1 MPLHGLA
8 SDDVPIGDVAPAE
21 TADDQALGSKESSA
35 SAFESDNHSNN
46 PTCVDTTVSCKTI
59 CDVNRDVL
67 PTSTTPRAAALD
79 EISGPFCIE
88 FCSGTAGLTAALRRH
103 GFKSSFGIDK
113 IVKSGCKATVIKLD
127 LCDQSSRAL
136 AREWLLHKNMVYAHF
151 GVPCGTASRAREI
164 YIEDGPV
171 PLRSLEE
178 PDGISSLDGV
188 DLLRVLQANQIY
200 ETACMF
206 IILCH
211 FHNKHWSLEQPA
223 RSLFWQTSFWKAVLR
238 VLQPIYVTFHNCMW
252 GGQRPK
258 QTTLATDMTKL
269 YDLACECD
277 RQHLH
282 LPWGRTPQ
290 GFATAAEVEYP
301 HILCQE
307 WARLV
312 SEVVAPSLPL
322 QDHSINPSH
331 PDKKARAITGKQT
344 KHSNAF
350 IREYDEVKSCQLH
363 SLPPGVHPRQKMQHD
378 VCQDDN
384 VVIPQY
390 SRVLR
395 VKDNGGDGDSS
406 KDRFEVAFG
415 VPWTEHTFIAG
426 AVKKGHPSNILD
438 ALSPGIIRA
447 IEANCKWK
455 PEEVILHRAR
465 WLKKWTNRAM
475 ELAKEEHHLH
485 DRLPPHRKKILDG
498 KRLLVLKEILE
509 DEGYPDVGLV
519 QEIEDGFD
527 LVGISGESEA
537 LPPDFQPASI
547 SQEELLASSERSNK
561 AVIHSTKGSGSDLI
575 DSELWA
581 KTMEEVGKGW
591 LTGPHT
597 SFQTQG
603 RVSRRF
609 AVVQSQKVRPVDNYS
624 ESQVNDA
631 VTITNR
637 CTVDGVDTIAACG
650 AVYLQGLLKRS
661 PFDRLLGRSFDL
673 KSAYRQLAVSD
684 SSLKWARLA
693 VYDPEA
699 KCSRVFQQYS
709 LPFGAKASVI
719 AFIRCARMIQF
730 LAHRLLIVTTCYFDD
745 YVVFSKESLRKNT
758 ELTFATLLDILGWKF
773 DKSGD
778 KADTMSTT
786 ISALGVEFCLEEA
799 KAGIISV
806 QNTAKRKKELA
817 SQISEA
823 LAAGKL
829 SASAAASLKGRLG
842 FAEGQLFGR
851 STRKLVNELG
861 RHSLAPP
868 RNGILADATSFA
880 LRFVQEKIEKSRPR
894 IVDVNSR
901 EVIYVFTDAAFESEA
916 LTGGLGAVLLSS
928 SGEVIRWAGQNLDP
942 SFMASIIAE
951 DQKQFIGE
959 LETLAVLAAISMWK
973 DWLAAKHV
981 VFFIDN
987 EASRFCILKG
997 YSKNPCISK
1006 MVHALATLEEEVGCF
1021 AWYARVPSEA
1031 NIADPPSRGSSHML
1045 LPEEKR
1051 QGFGDL
1057 VSLW

>member
-1 MPLHGLA
+1 M
-8 SDDVPIGDVAPAE
+8 
-21 TADDQALGSKESSA
+21 
-35 SAFESDNHSNN
+35 
-46 PTCVDTTVSCKTI
+46 
-59 CDVNRDVL
+59 
-67 PTSTTPRAAALD
+67 
-79 EISGPFCIE
+79 
-88 FCSGTAGLTAALRRH
+88 
-103 GFKSSFGIDK
+103 
-113 IVKSGCKATVIKLD
+113 
-127 LCDQSSRAL
+127 
-136 AREWLLHKNMVYAHF
+136 
-151 GVPCGTASRAREI
+151 
-164 YIEDGPV
+164 
-171 PLRSLEE
+171 
-178 PDGISSLDGV
+178 
-188 DLLRVLQANQIY
+188 
-200 ETACMF
+200 
-206 IILCH
+206 
-211 FHNKHWSLEQPA
+211 
-223 RSLFWQTSFWKAVLR
+223 
-238 VLQPIYVTFHNCMW
+238 
-252 GGQRPK
+252 
-258 QTTLATDMTKL
+258 
-269 YDLACECD
+269 
-277 RQHLH
+277 
-282 LPWGRTPQ
+282 
-290 GFATAAEVEYP
+290 
-301 HILCQE
+301 
-307 WARLV
+307 
-312 SEVVAPSLPL
+312 
-322 QDHSINPSH
+322 
-331 PDKKARAITGKQT
+331 
-344 KHSNAF
+344 
-350 IREYDEVKSCQLH
+350 
-363 SLPPGVHPRQKMQHD
+363 
-378 VCQDDN
+378 
-384 VVIPQY
+384 
-390 SRVLR
+390 
-395 VKDNGGDGDSS
+395 
-406 KDRFEVAFG
+406 
-415 VPWTEHTFIAG
+415 PWTEHTFIAE
-426 AVKKGHPSNILD
+426 AVKKGHPSNIFD

-485 DRLPPHRKKILDG
+485 DRLPPHRKKILEG

-609 AVVQSQKVRPVDNYS
+609 AGVQSQKVRPVDNYS

-631 VTITNR
+631 VTIANR

-745 YVVFSKESLRKNT
+745 YVVFSKESLSKNT

-942 SFMASIIAE
+942 SFIASIIAE

-1031 NIADPPSRGSSHML
+1031 NIADHPSRGSSHML

>member
-1 MPLHGLA
+1 MA

-35 SAFESDNHSNN
+35 SAFESGNQSYI
-46 PTCVDTTVSCKTI
+46 PTCVDTTVSCESI
-59 CDVNRDVL
+59 VDVTRDVL
-67 PTSTTPRAAALD
+67 PASTTPGAAALD

-312 SEVVAPSLPL
+312 SEVIAPSLPL
-322 QDHSINPSH
+322 QEHSINPCH

-344 KHSNAF
+344 KHSSAF
-350 IREYDEVKSCQLH
+350 IREYDEVKCCKLH
-363 SLPPGVHPRQKMQHD
+363 SLPQGVHPRQKMQHD
-378 VCQDDN
+378 VCRDDN
-384 VVIPQY
+384 IVIPQH

-415 VPWTEHTFIAG
+415 VPWTEHTFIAE
-426 AVKKGHPSNILD
+426 AVKKGHPSNIFD

-485 DRLPPHRKKILDG
+485 DRLPPHRKKILEG

-547 SQEELLASSERSNK
+547 SQEELLASSDRSNK

-745 YVVFSKESLRKNT
+745 YVVFSKESLSKNT

-778 KADTMSTT
+778 KADTMSTI

-806 QNTAKRKKELA
+806 QNTAKRKKELT

-823 LAAGKL
+823 LSAGKL

-928 SGEVIRWAGQNLDP
+928 SGEVIRWAGQNLDS
-942 SFMASIIAE
+942 SFIASIIAE

-959 LETLAVLAAISMWK
+959 LETLAVLAAISMWR
-973 DWLAAKHV
+973 DWLTAKHV